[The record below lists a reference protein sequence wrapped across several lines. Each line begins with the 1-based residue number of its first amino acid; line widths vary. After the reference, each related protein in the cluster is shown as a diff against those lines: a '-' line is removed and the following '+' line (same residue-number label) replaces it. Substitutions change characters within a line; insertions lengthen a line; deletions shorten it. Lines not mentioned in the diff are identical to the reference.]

1 MAVRLA
7 FLNVMTSLAAAAAVG
22 FPALKR
28 NVPVGDVL
36 VFAAVVAVAVAAV
49 QGALTLAWW
58 VHSDRVRSDD
68 TARTGSS
75 RRKVR
80 HLAAP
85 PE

>member
-7 FLNVMTSLAAAAAVG
+7 VLNVMTSLAAAAAVG
-22 FPALKR
+22 VPALR
-28 NVPVGDVL
+28 RQVPAGDAL
-36 VFAAVVAVAVAAV
+36 VYAAVIAVAVAAV
-49 QGALTLAWW
+49 QGALALAWW
-58 VHSDRVRSDD
+58 VHSDRERRKAP
-68 TARTGSS
+68 ARTGSS